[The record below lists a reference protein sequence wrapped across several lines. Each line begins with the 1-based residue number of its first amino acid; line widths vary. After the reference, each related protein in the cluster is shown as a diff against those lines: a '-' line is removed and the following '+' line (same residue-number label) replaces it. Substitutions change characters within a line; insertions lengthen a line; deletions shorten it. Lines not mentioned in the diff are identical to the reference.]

1 MKDLVA
7 KKKAGKMQSIV
18 VTLCLD
24 FFFSK
29 SKREECLV
37 YVRMSQSKGDETFVI
52 EGFEVGTMWDFVF

>member
-1 MKDLVA
+1 
-7 KKKAGKMQSIV
+7 MQSIV

-24 FFFSK
+24 FFFSR